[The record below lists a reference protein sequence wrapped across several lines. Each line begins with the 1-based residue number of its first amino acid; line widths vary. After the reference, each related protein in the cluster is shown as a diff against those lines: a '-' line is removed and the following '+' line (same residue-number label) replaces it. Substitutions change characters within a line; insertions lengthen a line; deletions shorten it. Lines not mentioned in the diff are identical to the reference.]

1 MKKKINQVQAMG
13 TIISKKDGKFFGV
26 KFIKKDGTIRKMSC
40 KRVVKKEI
48 NGKGM
53 SYNPLERGLI
63 PVYDLNKKGY
73 RTINL
78 ATIIELNMDGI
89 NYDVINN

>member
-26 KFIKKDGTIRKMSC
+26 KFIKKDGTIRKMS
-40 KRVVKKEI
+40 
-48 NGKGM
+48 GKGM
-53 SYNPLERGLI
+53 SYNPLEKGLI